1 MTATK
6 QKNWREHLVVVI
18 AVLTIIAGGGQALL
32 SSTALSTMG
41 LDNPEAATQLFFLLL
56 SLLILLFG
64 SLLLS
69 EGLRPSADRR
79 ALLWTGLQK
88 LIAAAVLLA
97 GVIEHTLVSAVIGV
111 VIYDGLCGIFLLF
124 HWFRFRRTLNAA

>member
-6 QKNWREHLVVVI
+6 QKNWREHVVVVI
-18 AVLTIIAGGGQALL
+18 AVLTIVAGGGQALL

-41 LDNPEAATQLFFLLL
+41 IANPDSSTRLFFLLL

-64 SLLLS
+64 MLLLS

-79 ALLWTGLQK
+79 VLFWTGVQK
-88 LIAAAVLLA
+88 LVAALVLLV
-97 GVIEHTLVSAVIGV
+97 GVIEQTLLSAVVGV
-111 VIYDGLCGIFLLF
+111 VIYDGLCGLFLLL
-124 HWFRFRRTLNAA
+124 HWFRFRRTLNTA